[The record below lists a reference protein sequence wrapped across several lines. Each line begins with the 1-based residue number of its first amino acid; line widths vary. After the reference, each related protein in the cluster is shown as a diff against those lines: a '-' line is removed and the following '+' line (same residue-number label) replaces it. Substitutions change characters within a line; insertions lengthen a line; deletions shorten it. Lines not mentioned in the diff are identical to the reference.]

1 MKAADIQKELQ
12 KYVNAQKRDFLPYF
26 FKTGEG
32 QYGEGDKFLGIVVPD
47 TRKVARQF
55 KEAPFEEIAALLQS
69 EYHECRLCALL
80 MLVERFKKSKDEKEK
95 EKIYHF
101 YLTQTKRINNWDL
114 VDLSAPYIVGEYLKD
129 KPREDLYR
137 LAESDLL
144 WEQRIAV
151 VANATLIRN
160 DDFTVIYSLA
170 EKLLHHKHD
179 LMHKA
184 IGWMLREAGKR
195 DKSLLVAFLEIHH
208 KEMPRTMLRY
218 AIEKFSDDERKYF
231 MKK

>member
-1 MKAADIQKELQ
+1 MKATDIKTELD
-12 KYVNAQKRDFLPYF
+12 KYVNLQKREFLPYF
-26 FKTGEG
+26 FKTGKG

-47 TRKVARQF
+47 VRKVAKQF
-55 KEAPFEEIAALLQS
+55 KEAPFEEIAVLLQS

-80 MLVERFKKSKDEKEK
+80 MLVERFKKSKEEERKV
-95 EKIYHF
+95 IYHF
-101 YLTQTKRINNWDL
+101 YLTQTSCINNWDL
-114 VDLSAPYIVGEYLKD
+114 VDLSASHIVGEYLKD
-129 KPREDLYR
+129 KSREDLYR

-144 WEQRIAV
+144 WDQRIAV
-151 VANATLIRN
+151 VANYTLIRN

-184 IGWMLREAGKR
+184 VGWMLREAGKR
-195 DKSLLVAFLEIHH
+195 DKSLLVAFLEKYH
-208 KEMPRTMLRY
+208 KVMPRTMLRY
-218 AIEKFSDDERKYF
+218 AIEKFPEEERKYF